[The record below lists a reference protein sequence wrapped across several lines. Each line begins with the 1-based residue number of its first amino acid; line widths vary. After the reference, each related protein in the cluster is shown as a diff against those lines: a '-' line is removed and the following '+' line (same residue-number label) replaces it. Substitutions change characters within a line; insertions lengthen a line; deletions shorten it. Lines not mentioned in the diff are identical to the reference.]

1 MARAIPVSI
10 SVLVTNP
17 LGKMALK
24 DKRPGRHMFMIPIAD
39 YELKFIRDALQR
51 GQVTGGNKFQQE
63 ISKNTWHSFIQE
75 RTRQTEE
82 GK

>member
-1 MARAIPVSI
+1 
-10 SVLVTNP
+10 
-17 LGKMALK
+17 
-24 DKRPGRHMFMIPIAD
+24 MIPIAD

-63 ISKNTWHSFIQE
+63 ISKNTWHSFIQQ
-75 RTRQTEE
+75 RTRLTEE